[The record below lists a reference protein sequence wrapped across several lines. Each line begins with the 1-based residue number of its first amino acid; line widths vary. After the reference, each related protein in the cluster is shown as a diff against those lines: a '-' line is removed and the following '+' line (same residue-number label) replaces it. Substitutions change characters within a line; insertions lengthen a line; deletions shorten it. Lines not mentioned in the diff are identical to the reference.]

1 MQGNPGHPVGGT
13 VDGVNGAALHRPP
26 NEGPCVR
33 IEQLEYLAA
42 VTQHGSL
49 RRASEALHLSQ
60 PALSEA
66 IGKLEKELG
75 VSLLDRRRSGARISR
90 QGQGLLPY
98 MTQVLDAVDRLRQA
112 AGDQSLVSRTLRI
125 GTVNAGNSTVLVP
138 AVQDF
143 RREHG
148 GTGVEVLNSQQ
159 SEIYQGLAEG
169 SLDLGLVNVLPGD
182 DVPPH
187 LTSRDLVHGRPV
199 VCLRTDHP
207 LARLDA
213 VTVDELRQEAFIT
226 MRAGY
231 LMHRFTH
238 RLFGGTPPVTSF
250 STDGAEMGKLM
261 VAEGLGVTVLPD
273 YSLIGDPLSMTG
285 LITFRPIAGDDTPLT
300 LLMVTRTVA
309 VVPPALR
316 LMQAALL
323 DRARE
328 YEKNFA
334 A

>member
-1 MQGNPGHPVGGT
+1 M
-13 VDGVNGAALHRPP
+13 
-26 NEGPCVR
+26 R

-49 RRASEALHLSQ
+49 RRASESMHISQ

-66 IGKLEKELG
+66 VGKLERELG
-75 VSLLDRRRSGARISR
+75 VPLLDRRRSGARISR
-90 QGQGLLPY
+90 QGQDLLPY

-112 AGDQSLVSRTLRI
+112 AGDQTLVSRNLRI
-125 GTVNAGNSTVLVP
+125 GTVNAANSTLLVP

-143 RREHG
+143 RHRNG
-148 GTGVEVLNSQQ
+148 GTGVEVLSTQQ
-159 SEIYQGLAEG
+159 SEIYVGLAEG

-187 LTSRDLVHGRPV
+187 LTSRELVRGRPV

-207 LARLDA
+207 LARLDK
-213 VTVDELRQEAFIT
+213 VSVDELREEPFIT

-238 RLFGGTPPVTSF
+238 RLFGGRMPATSF

-261 VAEGLGVTVLPD
+261 VAEGLGVTVLPN
-273 YSLIGDPLSMTG
+273 YSLISDPLSTAG
-285 LITFRPIAGDDTPLT
+285 LITHRPIAGDDTALT
-300 LLMVTRTVA
+300 LLMVIRNVA
-309 VVPPALR
+309 VTPPALR
-316 LMQAALL
+316 LMQSTLL
-323 DRARE
+323 DRARI
-328 YEKNFA
+328 YQQNHGA
-334 A
+334 